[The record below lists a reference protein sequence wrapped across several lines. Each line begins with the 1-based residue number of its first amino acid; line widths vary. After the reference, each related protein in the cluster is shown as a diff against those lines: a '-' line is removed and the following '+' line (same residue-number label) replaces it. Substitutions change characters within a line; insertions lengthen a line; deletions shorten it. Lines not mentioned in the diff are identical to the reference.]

1 MKKRH
6 TIRMTGY
13 GVSFLLVLCGVLGI
27 FGCQASEKI
36 APIPDITDSVDV
48 DTAVPTEIEDTIT
61 VQWMMEPDSFAYIDG
76 VIHTTEYI
84 VLGGKHG
91 IRLVDAHTGISLD
104 AQSTDTIYSLVS
116 DGVWIASGTRE
127 HRISLWQVQDGSL
140 QPSGFIDVASVLG
153 DDIYTDIALG
163 SDRVAVASGEQGVL
177 IYDLRGEL
185 QAEIGIGAIDV
196 VKIFDGGLFYAGG
209 QTVYLASLEQ
219 PSNIQRYTLPIQ
231 GHILDISVSERY
243 IALAMGMQGCAVLE
257 RDLATNTIQSMRM
270 TDSQC
275 LAVEIEGNRLFSADG
290 KRVEMWNIGGTLQR
304 LGSEISSSAVVA
316 IDAREHRLLMVD
328 WSSPMLTSV
337 QSPEDIDAQP
347 DLVVNSA
354 LYYSSGESYAQTLWL
369 RNYGTDTL
377 IVDVDAPI
385 NTLIDAHSISI
396 EAHQEYPLSIQPSAD
411 SWQIQEIMLTSNDV
425 DAPFQQIT
433 LGQSEAAT
441 DSTHVDFALPILQY
455 TQNSLRLLDMRG
467 KILVLVWWNSTH
479 PLAMWDLYFAENIS
493 RLYAEGDVAVVL
505 ANHGEL
511 RSTIE
516 QYLQQSHVSLPCL
529 MDQQGVVYQQYPNV
543 IEGFATYP
551 LYVVIDQY
559 GVIRYIH
566 RHWDGY
572 LLKKSIDAIR

>member
-1 MKKRH
+1 MKERH
-6 TIRMTGY
+6 TVLRIGD
-13 GVSFLLVLCGVLGI
+13 GVSFLLGLYGALGI
-27 FGCQASEKI
+27 LGCQGSDKT
-36 APIPDITDSVDV
+36 APTPDITDSVGV
-48 DTAVPTEIEDTIT
+48 DTAVHTDIEDTIT
-61 VQWMMEPDSFAYIDG
+61 VQWRMQSDSLQYLDG

-84 VLGGKHG
+84 VLGGKQG
-91 IRLVDAHTGISLD
+91 IRLVDAQTGISLD
-104 AQSTDTIYSLVS
+104 AQSSDTIYSVVS

-127 HRISLWQVQDGSL
+127 HRISLWQVQDGNL

-163 SDRVAVASGEQGVL
+163 SDRVAVASRDHGVL

-185 QAEIGIGAIDV
+185 QTVLGTGTMDV
-196 VKIFDGGLFYAGG
+196 VEIVDGMLLYTGG
-209 QTVYLASLEQ
+209 QTLYLTSLEQ
-219 PSNIQRYTLPIQ
+219 PTDIQRYTLPIQ
-231 GHILDISVSERY
+231 SHVFDISVSERY

-257 RDLATNTIQSMRM
+257 RDSATNSIQSMGM

-275 LAVEIEGNRLFSADG
+275 LSVEIEDNLLFSGDG
-290 KRVEMWNIGGTLQR
+290 KRVEMWNIESTLQR
-304 LGSEISSSAVVA
+304 LGTEISSNAMVA
-316 IDAREHRLLMVD
+316 IDARDHRLLMVD
-328 WSSPMLTSV
+328 WSSPMLTNV
-337 QSPEDIDAQP
+337 QSLDDMDAQP

-377 IVDVDAPI
+377 IVDVDTPI
-385 NTLIDAHSISI
+385 DTRIDLDSIVI

-411 SWQIQEIMLTSNDV
+411 TWEIQEITLTSNDV
-425 DAPFQQIT
+425 DTPSQSIT
-433 LGQSEAAT
+433 LVQSETAT
-441 DSTHVDFALPILQY
+441 DTTHVDFALPILQY

-467 KILVLVWWNSTH
+467 KILVLVWWNSDH
-479 PLAMWDLYFAENIS
+479 PLSMWDLYLAEDIA
-493 RLYAEGDVAVVL
+493 RIYPDEDVALVL

-511 RSTIE
+511 RGTIE

-529 MDQQGVVYQQYPNV
+529 MDQQGVVFQQYPDI
-543 IEGFATYP
+543 IEGFAEYP